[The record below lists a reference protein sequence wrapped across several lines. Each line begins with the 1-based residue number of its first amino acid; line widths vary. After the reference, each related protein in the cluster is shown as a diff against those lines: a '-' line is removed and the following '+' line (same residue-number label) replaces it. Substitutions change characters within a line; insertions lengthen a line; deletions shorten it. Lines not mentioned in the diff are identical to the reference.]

1 MMVEKFLYPIRYLNS
16 AHKCLTMMTLSTPY
30 DLRTASLVVDQAD
43 PLVSKVGLTDVS
55 NDTKCTDIKFS
66 KDGLKLFLGNI
77 TGKIHGFEL
86 AKPFDLTGLTYSNNV
101 TSDLGASPAF
111 SFSNDG
117 KKLIYLDGTRE
128 GQHIDEYSLST
139 AYDLTSI
146 TLVNTIT
153 LTTTANLSSG
163 QDHGMAV
170 EFSQDGMTMF
180 VLINDNTNDNN
191 TSLDS
196 VFQFS
201 LTTSFST
208 STATLAGSLTLPEEL
223 SLRTYGIAFSGMG
236 DKLYIVSD
244 IGPKVAGTGA
254 DVVTQVSLSCNYG
267 LVACVSDPRSSL
279 GTQVQLA
286 KNNISMNTSIIFK
299 RFEWIKRNRN
309 SNNLNNLT
317 ASIKSDNPL
326 LNYWVKKFPD
336 KLLSVNEKVERWSV
350 YNYWSERYK

>member
-1 MMVEKFLYPIRYLNS
+1 MT
-16 AHKCLTMMTLSTPY
+16 HKCLKMMTLSTPY
-30 DLRTASLVVDQAD
+30 DLRTASLVVDSAD
-43 PLVSKVGLTDVS
+43 PLVSKVGLTDNS

-208 STATLAGSLTLPEEL
+208 STATLAGSLTLPEE
-223 SLRTYGIAFSGMG
+223 I
-236 DKLYIVSD
+236 
-244 IGPKVAGTGA
+244 
-254 DVVTQVSLSCNYG
+254 
-267 LVACVSDPRSSL
+267 SS
-279 GTQVQLA
+279 
-286 KNNISMNTSIIFK
+286 K
-299 RFEWIKRNRN
+299 
-309 SNNLNNLT
+309 
-317 ASIKSDNPL
+317 PL
-326 LNYWVKKFPD
+326 M
-336 KLLSVNEKVERWSV
+336 E
-350 YNYWSERYK
+350 